1 MTLGSG
7 LTKVDEEEEKTPRM
21 TDASPSEE
29 KKENDSVEESKVAR
43 EPVLSKGQSGE
54 SGSSSKK
61 HKFMNKMHTEE
72 YERPQES

>member
-29 KKENDSVEESKVAR
+29 KKENDLVEESKVAR
-43 EPVLSKGQSGE
+43 EPVLSKG
-54 SGSSSKK
+54 
-61 HKFMNKMHTEE
+61 
-72 YERPQES
+72 

>member
-29 KKENDSVEESKVAR
+29 KRENDSVEESKVAR
-43 EPVLSKGQSGE
+43 EPVLSKG
-54 SGSSSKK
+54 
-61 HKFMNKMHTEE
+61 
-72 YERPQES
+72 